1 MQLAELFPI
10 QDESANK
17 MALTGR
23 VDIKLAM
30 QGRGSGIRKGD
41 WDIYFAALGFSD
53 ADADYLGEGV
63 GGEWNGTFSQKN
75 TQWKGHHSLIV
86 EKGKILTSS
95 LYLAPEGSEII
106 LQSDYHLSEN
116 SERLSLSGFSFN
128 HPNILNLTASAV
140 LGLGENFSIIQLQAK
155 TGVSD
160 LARLFSAYFQPVL
173 ADPLFEEIEL
183 AGQVRLELEID
194 GIRETRVKIELDDIY
209 LEQGKESSESVGG
222 QFALY
227 GLDGTLN
234 WTTRNESESESYL
247 RWEGGT
253 LLGGID
259 IGPAELFITLGEQR
273 IVLGRPAAIPLL
285 DGKLMAEKFVS
296 IQRESGAE
304 LRFQGYLTPISMERF
319 SQAMGW
325 PTLAGQLS
333 GMIPGV
339 SYQSGV
345 INVDGVALVKMFG
358 GSILIQNLQLDDL
371 FGALPALDADI
382 ELKELDL
389 ETLTK
394 TFSFGKITGK
404 LEGRIDNLR
413 LEDWQPISFDA
424 WFATPVDDDSR
435 HRISQK
441 AVDNISNL
449 DGSGVSGALSRSFLR
464 FFDEFGYTRLGI
476 KCKLE
481 EGICDMGGIESTERG
496 YYLVKGGGIPRID
509 IIGFNTKTDWNL
521 LLSKLQQIAS
531 GSAPV
536 IE

>member
-106 LQSDYHLSEN
+106 LQSEYHLSEN
-116 SERLSLSGFSFN
+116 SEGLSLSGFSFN

-155 TGVSD
+155 TEVSD

-234 WTTRNESESESYL
+234 WTTRNESESESHL

-358 GSILIQNLQLDDL
+358 GEHPYS
-371 FGALPALDADI
+371 
-382 ELKELDL
+382 K
-389 ETLTK
+389 
-394 TFSFGKITGK
+394 S
-404 LEGRIDNLR
+404 
-413 LEDWQPISFDA
+413 
-424 WFATPVDDDSR
+424 
-435 HRISQK
+435 
-441 AVDNISNL
+441 AV
-449 DGSGVSGALSRSFLR
+449 G
-464 FFDEFGYTRLGI
+464 
-476 KCKLE
+476 
-481 EGICDMGGIESTERG
+481 
-496 YYLVKGGGIPRID
+496 
-509 IIGFNTKTDWNL
+509 
-521 LLSKLQQIAS
+521 
-531 GSAPV
+531 
-536 IE
+536 